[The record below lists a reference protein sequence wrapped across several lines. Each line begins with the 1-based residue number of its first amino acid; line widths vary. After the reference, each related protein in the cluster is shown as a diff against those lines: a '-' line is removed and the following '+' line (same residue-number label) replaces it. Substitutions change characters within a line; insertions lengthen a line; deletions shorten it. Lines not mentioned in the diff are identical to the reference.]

1 VTFDAPLWL
10 LAAIAVPVLF
20 GVQWLVQ
27 RRRMRYAIS
36 YTNTSVLA
44 SVATQ
49 PSWRR
54 SVPLALFA
62 AAFLVLSLGM
72 AKPQAQVAVPRDEAT
87 IILAVDVSGSMQSK
101 DVSPSRMKAA
111 KDAAA
116 SFISK
121 LPERF
126 RIALVS
132 FSDVA
137 NVLAQPT
144 TDRSSTQ
151 EALASLQAEGGTA
164 MGEALIQSIELVQED
179 RDRLAL
185 PTPSMTPSPGATG
198 SPEATP
204 SPAPDERE
212 RVSAVLLLSDGYNT
226 TGVSPLTAAVQAR
239 DLGIPVYSI
248 ALGTPEGVVTVEDQF
263 GNQRVL
269 PVPPDYR
276 TLQSIATT
284 TDGDY
289 FEAPTDEELQAVYAS
304 LGERIGYTTRPDEVT
319 YAFAGAGA
327 ILLLLAAATSMLW
340 RSRFP

>member
-10 LAAIAVPVLF
+10 LVALAVPVLF
-20 GVQWLVQ
+20 AVNWLVK

-36 YTNTSVLA
+36 YSNTSVLA
-44 SVATQ
+44 TVATK

-62 AAFLVLSLGM
+62 AAFLVLALGM

-87 IILAVDVSGSMQSK
+87 IILAVDVSGSMQAE
-101 DVSPSRMKAA
+101 DVSPTRMKAA
-111 KDAAA
+111 KEAAA
-116 SFISK
+116 SFITK

-151 EALASLQAEGGTA
+151 EALASLEAEGGTA
-164 MGEALIQSIELVQED
+164 MGEALIQSIELVEED
-179 RDRLAL
+179 RDRLTL
-185 PTPSMTPSPGATG
+185 PTPSIAP

-226 TGVSPLTAAVQAR
+226 TGVSPLSAAVQAR
-239 DLGIPVYSI
+239 DLGIPIYSI

-289 FEAPTDEELQAVYAS
+289 FEAPTDEDLQSVYAS
-304 LGERIGYTTRPDEVT
+304 LGERIGYTTRPDEVS

-327 ILLLLAAATSMLW
+327 ILLLLAAATSLLW
-340 RSRFP
+340 RSRLP

>member
-1 VTFDAPLWL
+1 MTFDAPLWL
-10 LAAIAVPVLF
+10 LVALAVPVLF
-20 GVQWLVQ
+20 LVQWLVQ

-44 SVATQ
+44 SVATK

-62 AAFLVLSLGM
+62 SAFLVLAMGM
-72 AKPQAQVAVPRDEAT
+72 AKPQAEVAVPRDEAT
-87 IILAVDVSGSMQSK
+87 IILAVDVSGSMQSE
-101 DVSPSRMKAA
+101 DVSPTRMTAA
-111 KDAAA
+111 KKAAA
-116 SFISK
+116 SFIDK

-151 EALASLQAEGGTA
+151 DAIASLEAEGGTA

-185 PTPSMTPSPGATG
+185 PTPSITP

-239 DLGIPVYSI
+239 TWEFPFTRSLSERRRAWSRSRTSSATSVCFRCRPTTERSSRS
-248 ALGTPEGVVTVEDQF
+248 
-263 GNQRVL
+263 QR
-269 PVPPDYR
+269 PP
-276 TLQSIATT
+276 TATT
-284 TDGDY
+284 SKRPRTRT
-289 FEAPTDEELQAVYAS
+289 FRASTRASASASVTRLVPT
-304 LGERIGYTTRPDEVT
+304 R
-319 YAFAGAGA
+319 
-327 ILLLLAAATSMLW
+327 
-340 RSRFP
+340 